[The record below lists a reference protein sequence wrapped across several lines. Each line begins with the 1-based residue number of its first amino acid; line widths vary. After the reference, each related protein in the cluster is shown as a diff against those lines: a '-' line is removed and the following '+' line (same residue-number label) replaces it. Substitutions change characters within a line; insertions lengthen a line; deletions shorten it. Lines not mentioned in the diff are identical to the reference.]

1 MKNEKICSLNIK
13 LSEARELQ
21 SALMY
26 HIDTIMIPYYE
37 KIARERD
44 YYPTENLGKRIEVLQ
59 KILEEINSQIGIYME
74 D

>member
-26 HIDTIMIPYYE
+26 HIDTVMIPYYE
-37 KIARERD
+37 KIAREWD

-59 KILEEINSQIGIYME
+59 KILEEINLQIGVYKE

>member
-13 LSEARELQ
+13 LSAARELQ
-21 SALMY
+21 LALMY
-26 HIDTIMIPYYE
+26 HIDTVMIPYYE

-59 KILEEINSQIGIYME
+59 KILEEINSQIGIYTE